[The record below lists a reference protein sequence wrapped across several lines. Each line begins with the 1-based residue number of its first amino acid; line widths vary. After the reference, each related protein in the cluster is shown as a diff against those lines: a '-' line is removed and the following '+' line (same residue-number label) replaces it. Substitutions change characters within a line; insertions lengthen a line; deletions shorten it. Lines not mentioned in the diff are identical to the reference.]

1 MSNIKSE
8 GSTRYEYFPLRA
20 CTEKD
25 VEDTHYHILKFHS
38 VKKVNP
44 QKDFEEPARLHRKD
58 PKNLQFQLS
67 LKELEQRRIEERKNE
82 LLKEQKKRELLA
94 QQGIKTEELPTVILD
109 DDVDWSKL
117 PEAER
122 RWREEERQ
130 RREEEA
136 AREAKREL
144 EMSVVAPDG
153 GARQS
158 RRPFFKRKTRQVKVF
173 DDNKRKLR
181 YEEYYPWVLEDY
193 DAKQAWIGNYEAG
206 NTDNYCLLMLD
217 NQNKCFKMIP
227 VEKFYKF
234 TPRNKYATLTLEE
247 AEAKMKENS
256 QTSRWIMRK
265 MQDEVERGERVDFR
279 YRKMRA
285 TSQRAEDVKRS
296 DDETLDFDDEFQ
308 DDEEAPILEG
318 NEEESKL
325 VEKKIKSEQLR
336 ANNLIEKDEGDDL
349 DDLFET
355 RKIDKEGKKLRR
367 ALAKN
372 AMNEVYDTDDEE
384 DPYLS
389 ESEMEEVETQT
400 STDAKVKQEETG
412 ELPPISIR
420 RTTPQIK
427 VKSHR
432 NGFVVLKASKE
443 VLSEFPA
450 GEWNPKTAIKR
461 SMSPESGSQKKI
473 RVKLEGDS
481 GPITKADVDALV
493 ANGPIPLQ
501 TLVRQLKHKVSLD
514 PNYKDELKRILRE
527 NFIVKDKMVMK
538 RG

>member
-1 MSNIKSE
+1 MSTVKSE
-8 GSTRYEYFPLRA
+8 GSPRYEYFPLRA
-20 CTEKD
+20 FSEEEI
-25 VEDTHYHILKFHS
+25 EDTRYHILKFHT
-38 VKKVNP
+38 VKKINP
-44 QKDFEEPARLHRKD
+44 PKDFEEPARLHRKD

-67 LKELEQRRIEERKNE
+67 LKELEQRRLQERKDE

-94 QQGIKTEELPTVILD
+94 EQGILTDRLPRTAYED
-109 DDVDWSKL
+109 DDVDLSKL
-117 PEAER
+117 PLEER
-122 RWREEERQ
+122 RQREEDRQ
-130 RREEEA
+130 RRENEA
-136 AREAKREL
+136 AREARREL
-144 EMSVVAPDG
+144 DMSIVAPDG
-153 GARQS
+153 GARKS

-181 YEEYYPWVLEDY
+181 YEEYYPWVMEDY
-193 DAKQAWIGNYEAG
+193 DSKQAWVGNYEAG

-247 AEAKMKENS
+247 AEAKMKENN
-256 QTSRWIMRK
+256 QTSRWLMRK
-265 MQDEVERGERVDFR
+265 MQEEVSRGERVDSR
-279 YRKMRA
+279 YRKMKG
-285 TSQRAEDVKRS
+285 TSQRMEDTKRS

-318 NEEESKL
+318 NEEESKM
-325 VEKKIKSEQLR
+325 VEKKMKSEMLR
-336 ANNLIEKDEGDDL
+336 ANNLIEKDENEDDL

-355 RKIDKEGKKLRR
+355 RKIDKEGKKLRK

-389 ESEMEEVETQT
+389 ESEMEDVETEK
-400 STDAKVKQEETG
+400 TDETKVKEEEST
-412 ELPPISIR
+412 EIPVAVRRSSPEIR
-420 RTTPQIK
+420 

-432 NGFVVLKASKE
+432 DGFVVLKAAPA
-443 VLSEFPA
+443 VLREFPA

-461 SMSPESGSQKKI
+461 QVSEEPAAKRPKI
-473 RVKLEGDS
+473 KLEGDQ
-481 GPITKADVDALV
+481 GPISRADVDALLV
-493 ANGPIPLQ
+493 DGPIALAS
-501 TLVRQLKHKVSLD
+501 LVKQLKHKVSLS
-514 PNYKDELKRILRE
+514 PNYKEDLKRILKE
-527 NFIVKDKMVMK
+527 HFIVRDKMVMK